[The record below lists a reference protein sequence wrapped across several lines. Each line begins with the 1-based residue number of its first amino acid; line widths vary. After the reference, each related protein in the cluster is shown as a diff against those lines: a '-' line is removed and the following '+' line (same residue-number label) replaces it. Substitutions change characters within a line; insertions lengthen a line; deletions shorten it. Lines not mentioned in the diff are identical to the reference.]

1 MVRQEKQS
9 GRHAIL
15 LVQHFNGAGDDMIGE
30 SNTVVIGIHDLLLAA
45 VVELSRAT
53 VWNKRCKTFRIAQV
67 VRGTMA
73 TDHM

>member
-9 GRHAIL
+9 GQHAVL
-15 LVQHFNGAGDDMIGE
+15 LVQHFNGVGDDMIGE
-30 SNTVVIGIHDLLLAA
+30 GDTVVIGIHDLLLAA

-53 VWNKRCKTFRIAQV
+53 VRDKRCETFRIAQV